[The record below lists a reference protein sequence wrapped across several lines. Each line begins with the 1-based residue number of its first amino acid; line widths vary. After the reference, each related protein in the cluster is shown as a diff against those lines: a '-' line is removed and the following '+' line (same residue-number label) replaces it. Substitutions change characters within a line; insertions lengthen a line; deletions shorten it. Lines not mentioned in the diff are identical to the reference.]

1 MIDDCRLMQRGIRT
15 QPKADSS
22 LRCALLGMTCHP
34 ERSEGSAFLRARRSI
49 RSLVAQRKSRDD
61 PSIGNRQSAIDNVRR
76 FFGVAFDGLHLSALP
91 VVILCLSACHRQAE
105 PPKPYLAFV
114 ANEDSNT
121 VAAVNLADFHVM
133 ASIPVAAKPEQ
144 LAVRPHYY
152 ELWAVSA
159 LGTISVI
166 GFPTLRVVETLR
178 TGTSARDLI
187 FAPNGDHT
195 YVLDRDSGLIVF
207 GDAKPG
213 EVPRESGRVR
223 VGGKLASLVLA
234 PDGKTLVAADADTSR
249 LIFVSVE
256 ARRVLGTVPVGKGPG
271 PIVILPDGS
280 KAFVADTEEEKV
292 SAADTASR
300 QILSHIEISSK
311 PTALLLKPDG
321 GELFV
326 LSAEGGIAT
335 IVDAFHDN
343 VEQTFPTGRGTAAG
357 VIRRDQSVLY
367 LANAGDGSVTCLD
380 VENRVV
386 LNSTHVGTEP
396 RALALTPDERFL
408 VVADRGASS
417 LAVLRADPRAR
428 DSKGQLWMDPKRS
441 LLITTVPV
449 GAGPVD
455 VVVPDWQR

>member
-1 MIDDCRLMQRGIRT
+1 MGKTRSDCRFAIDDCRLT
-15 QPKADSS
+15 QTKSRRDSS
-22 LRCALLGMTCHP
+22 
-34 ERSEGSAFLRARRSI
+34 
-49 RSLVAQRKSRDD
+49 
-61 PSIGNRQSAIDNVRR
+61 IGTRQSAIGNNL
-76 FFGVAFDGLHLSALP
+76 FALSLL
-91 VVILCLSACHRQAE
+91 VLCLNACHRQAE

-114 ANEDSNT
+114 ANEDSNA
-121 VAAVNLADFHVM
+121 VAAVDLADFHVV

-144 LAVRPHYY
+144 LVVRPHHP
-152 ELWAVSA
+152 ELWVVSA
-159 LGTISVI
+159 LGTVSVI
-166 GFPTLRVVETLR
+166 GFPALRVVQSLHI
-178 TGTSARDLI
+178 GNSARDLI

-195 YVLDRDSGLIVF
+195 YVLDGDSGLIVF
-207 GDAKPG
+207 GDGKPG
-213 EVPRESGRVR
+213 EFPRESGRLR
-223 VGGKLASLVLA
+223 LGGKLTSLALT
-234 PDGKTLVAADADTSR
+234 PDGNTLVVADAATSR
-249 LIFVSVE
+249 LVFVSVE
-256 ARRVLGTVPVGKGPG
+256 ARRVLGTVEVGRGPG

-292 SAADTASR
+292 SAADTTSR

-311 PTALLLKPDG
+311 PTGLLLKPDG

-335 IVDAFHDN
+335 IVDTLHDN
-343 VEQTFPTGRGTAAG
+343 VEQTFSTGRGTAAG

-417 LAVLRADPRAR
+417 LAVLRADPLAR
-428 DSKGQLWMDPKRS
+428 DRKGQPWMDPKRS

-455 VVVPDWQR
+455 VVVPEWLR

>member
-1 MIDDCRLMQRGIRT
+1 MRGKWESGEERKPGQVAKQRWVRRAFY
-15 QPKADSS
+15 PF
-22 LRCALLGMTCHP
+22 ALFPFFPALV
-34 ERSEGSAFLRARRSI
+34 A
-49 RSLVAQRKSRDD
+49 SLVCL
-61 PSIGNRQSAIDNVRR
+61 V
-76 FFGVAFDGLHLSALP
+76 GL
-91 VVILCLSACHRQAE
+91 ACHRQAE

-114 ANEDSNT
+114 ANEESNT
-121 VAAVNLADFHVM
+121 VAAVDLADFHVV
-133 ASIPVAAKPEQ
+133 ASIPVAAKPAQ
-144 LAVRPHYY
+144 LVVRPHHR

-159 LGTISVI
+159 LGTMSVI
-166 GFPTLRVVETLR
+166 GFPALRVTQTLRV
-178 TGTSARDLI
+178 GSSARDLV
-187 FAPNGDHT
+187 FAPDGDHT
-195 YVLDRDSGLIVF
+195 YVLDGESGLIVF
-207 GDAKPG
+207 GDGRPG

-223 VGGKLASLVLA
+223 LGGKLASLVLA
-234 PDGKTLVAADADTSR
+234 PDGKTLVVADAATSR
-249 LIFVSVE
+249 LVFVSVV
-256 ARRVLGTVPVGKGPG
+256 ARRVLGSVEVGKGPG
-271 PIVILPDGS
+271 PVVMLPDGS
-280 KAFVADTEEEKV
+280 KVFVADTGEAKV
-292 SAADTASR
+292 SVADTASR
-300 QILSHIEISSK
+300 QILSHIEISSR

-335 IVDAFHDN
+335 IVDALHDN

-380 VENRVV
+380 IEDRVV
-386 LNSTHVGTEP
+386 LNSTHVGSEP

-417 LAVLRADPRAR
+417 LAVLRADPHAR

-455 VVVPDWQR
+455 VVVPDWLR

>member
-1 MIDDCRLMQRGIRT
+1 M
-15 QPKADSS
+15 
-22 LRCALLGMTCHP
+22 ALSML
-34 ERSEGSAFLRARRSI
+34 AFC
-49 RSLVAQRKSRDD
+49 
-61 PSIGNRQSAIDNVRR
+61 
-76 FFGVAFDGLHLSALP
+76 LSA
-91 VVILCLSACHRQAE
+91 CLSACHRQAE

-121 VAAVNLADFHVM
+121 VAAVDLADFHVV
-133 ASIPVAAKPEQ
+133 ASIPVAVKPEQ
-144 LAVRPHYY
+144 VVVRPHHH

-159 LGTISVI
+159 LGTMSVI
-166 GFPTLRVVETLR
+166 SFPALRVIHTLRI
-178 TGTSARDLI
+178 GNSARDLI
-187 FAPNGDHT
+187 FAPDGDHT
-195 YVLDRDSGLIVF
+195 YVLDPDSGLIVF
-207 GDAKPG
+207 DEGKPG
-213 EVPRESGRVR
+213 EFPRESGRLR
-223 VGGKLASLVLA
+223 LGGRLASLVLT
-234 PDGKTLVAADADTSR
+234 PDDKTLVVADAATSR

-256 ARRVLGTVPVGKGPG
+256 GRRVLGAVEVGKAPG

-280 KAFVADTEEEKV
+280 KAFVADTDEEKI
-292 SAADTASR
+292 SAADIVTR
-300 QILSHIEISSK
+300 QILSHIEISSR

-335 IVDAFHDN
+335 IVDTLHNN

-380 VENRVV
+380 VENREV

-408 VVADRGASS
+408 AVADRGASS

-455 VVVPDWQR
+455 VVVPEWLQ

>member
-1 MIDDCRLMQRGIRT
+1 M
-15 QPKADSS
+15 
-22 LRCALLGMTCHP
+22 
-34 ERSEGSAFLRARRSI
+34 LRARLLRHGRSAVHGY
-49 RSLVAQRKSRDD
+49 RLTRRKSQQDA
-61 PSIGNRQSAIDNVRR
+61 SIGPPVAGQCAIDPVNLFLGSTFATVR
-76 FFGVAFDGLHLSALP
+76 FPALS
-91 VVILCLSACHRQAE
+91 ILVFCLSACYPQAE

-121 VAAVNLADFHVM
+121 VAAVNLADFHVV
-133 ASIPVAAKPEQ
+133 ASIPVGAKPEQ
-144 LAVRPHYY
+144 LAVRPHHQ

-166 GFPTLRVVETLR
+166 DFPALRVVQTLR
-178 TGTSARDLI
+178 IGSSASNLI
-187 FAPNGDHT
+187 FAPNGDQT
-195 YVLDRDSGLIVF
+195 YVLDGDSDLIVF
-207 GDAKPG
+207 GDGKPG
-213 EVPRESGRVR
+213 EVLRESGRVR
-223 VGGKLASLVLA
+223 LGGKLASLALA
-234 PDGKTLVAADADTSR
+234 PDGKTLVVADAATGR
-249 LIFVSVE
+249 LVFVSVA
-256 ARRVLGTVPVGKGPG
+256 ARRVLGTVEVGRGPG

-300 QILSHIEISSK
+300 QILSHIEISTK
-311 PTALLLKPDG
+311 PSALLLKPDG

-326 LSAEGGIAT
+326 LSAQGGIAT
-335 IVDAFHDN
+335 IVDALHDN

-386 LNSTHVGTEP
+386 LNSTYVGTEP

-417 LAVLRADPRAR
+417 LAVLRADPRSR
-428 DSKGQLWMDPKRS
+428 DRKGQLWMDPKRS
-441 LLITTVPV
+441 LLLTTVPV

-455 VVVPDWQR
+455 VVVPEWQR

>member
-1 MIDDCRLMQRGIRT
+1 MAKGGNGEKKKPNQVAKERWLRGAFFPFT
-15 QPKADSS
+15 LFPLLPSVLASS
-22 LRCALLGMTCHP
+22 L
-34 ERSEGSAFLRARRSI
+34 
-49 RSLVAQRKSRDD
+49 
-61 PSIGNRQSAIDNVRR
+61 
-76 FFGVAFDGLHLSALP
+76 
-91 VVILCLSACHRQAE
+91 LCLVTPACHRQAE

-121 VAAVNLADFHVM
+121 VAAVDLADFRVV

-144 LAVRPHYY
+144 LAVRPRHR
-152 ELWAVSA
+152 ELWAVSP
-159 LGTISVI
+159 LGTISI
-166 GFPTLRVVETLR
+166 IDFPALRVVQTLR
-178 TGTSARDLI
+178 IGNSARDLI
-187 FAPNGDHT
+187 FAANGDHT
-195 YVLDRDSGLIVF
+195 YVLDGDSGLIVI
-207 GDAKPG
+207 GDGKPG

-223 VGGKLASLVLA
+223 LGGKLTSLALA
-234 PDGKTLVAADADTSR
+234 PDGKTLVVADAATRR
-249 LIFVSVE
+249 LVFVSVE
-256 ARRVLGTVPVGKGPG
+256 ARRVLGSVSVGKGPG
-271 PIVILPDGS
+271 PIVMLPDGS

-326 LSAEGGIAT
+326 LSAEGSTAT

-417 LAVLRADPRAR
+417 LAVLRADPSASDR
-428 DSKGQLWMDPKRS
+428 KGQPWMDPKRS

-455 VVVPDWQR
+455 VVVPEWQR

>member
-1 MIDDCRLMQRGIRT
+1 LAIEDCRLT
-15 QPKADSS
+15 
-22 LRCALLGMTCHP
+22 H
-34 ERSEGSAFLRARRSI
+34 
-49 RSLVAQRKSRDD
+49 RKSRRIC
-61 PSIGNRQSAIDNVRR
+61 SIGNRQSAIDNASR
-76 FFGVAFDGLHLSALP
+76 FFGFTFDALHLTALSM
-91 VVILCLSACHRQAE
+91 LAFCLSACHRQVE

-121 VAAVNLADFHVM
+121 VAAVDLADFHVV

-144 LAVRPHYY
+144 LVVRPHHH
-152 ELWAVSA
+152 ELWAVSD
-159 LGTISVI
+159 LGTMSVI
-166 GFPTLRVVETLR
+166 GFPALRVIHTVR
-178 TGTSARDLI
+178 IGNSARDLI
-187 FAPNGDHT
+187 FAPDGDHT
-195 YVLDRDSGLIVF
+195 YVLDPDSGLIVF
-207 GDAKPG
+207 GEGKPG
-213 EVPRESGRVR
+213 EFPRESGRLR
-223 VGGKLASLVLA
+223 LGGRLASLVLA
-234 PDGKTLVAADADTSR
+234 PDGKTLVVDDAATSR

-256 ARRVLGTVPVGKGPG
+256 VRKVLGAVEVGKGTG

-280 KAFVADTEEEKV
+280 KAFVADTEEKKV

-300 QILSHIEISSK
+300 QILSHIEISSR

-326 LSAEGGIAT
+326 LSAVGGIAT
-335 IVDAFHDN
+335 IVDTLHNN
-343 VEQTFPTGRGTAAG
+343 VEQTFPTGRGTVAG

-380 VENRVV
+380 VENREV

-408 VVADRGASS
+408 AVADRGASS
-417 LAVLRADPRAR
+417 LAVLRADPRSR
-428 DSKGQLWMDPKRS
+428 DRKGQLWMDPKRS

>member
-1 MIDDCRLMQRGIRT
+1 MQ
-15 QPKADSS
+15 
-22 LRCALLGMTCHP
+22 
-34 ERSEGSAFLRARRSI
+34 RSI
-49 RSLVAQRKSRDD
+49 RLSLTALPFLVA
-61 PSIGNRQSAIDNVRR
+61 G
-76 FFGVAFDGLHLSALP
+76 
-91 VVILCLSACHRQAE
+91 LSACHRQVE

-121 VAAVNLADFHVM
+121 VAAVNLADFHVV

-144 LAVRPHYY
+144 LAIRPHRQ

-159 LGTISVI
+159 LGTISII
-166 GFPTLRVVETLR
+166 GFPSLRVVQTLHI
-178 TGTSARDLI
+178 GNSARHLI

-195 YVLDRDSGLIVF
+195 YMLDRDSGFIVF
-207 GDAKPG
+207 GDGKPG

-223 VGGKLASLVLA
+223 LGGKLASLALA
-234 PDGKTLVAADADTSR
+234 PDGKTLVVADAATNG
-249 LIFVSVE
+249 LIFVNVETRMVLGSVE
-256 ARRVLGTVPVGKGPG
+256 VGKGPG
-271 PIVILPDGS
+271 PIVLLPDGS
-280 KAFVADTEEEKV
+280 KALVADTEEDKV
-292 SAADTASR
+292 SAVDTASR
-300 QILSHIEISSK
+300 QILSHIEISSR

-335 IVDAFHDN
+335 IVDTLHDN
-343 VEQTFPTGRGTAAG
+343 VEQTFPTGRGTTAG
-357 VIRRDQSVLY
+357 VIRRDQSMLY

-408 VVADRGASS
+408 VVADRAASS
-417 LAVLRADPRAR
+417 LAVLRADPSAR

-455 VVVPDWQR
+455 VVVPEWLQ

>member
-1 MIDDCRLMQRGIRT
+1 LWIEAEEVVTR
-15 QPKADSS
+15 
-22 LRCALLGMTCHP
+22 
-34 ERSEGSAFLRARRSI
+34 FF
-49 RSLVAQRKSRDD
+49 
-61 PSIGNRQSAIDNVRR
+61 NRQLAIHNRQCEPVPLPICDGVTFAMLR
-76 FFGVAFDGLHLSALP
+76 FTALSVL
-91 VVILCLSACHRQAE
+91 VLCSSACHRQAE

-114 ANEDSNT
+114 ANEESNT
-121 VAAVNLADFHVM
+121 VAAVDLADFHVV

-144 LAVRPHYY
+144 LAVRPHHR
-152 ELWAVSA
+152 ELWAVSG

-166 GFPTLRVVETLR
+166 EFPALRVVQTLR
-178 TGTSARDLI
+178 IGNSARDLI
-187 FAPNGDHT
+187 FAANGDHT
-195 YVLDRDSGLIVF
+195 YVLDGDSGLIVF
-207 GDAKPG
+207 GDGRPG

-223 VGGKLASLVLA
+223 LGGKLASLALA
-234 PDGKTLVAADADTSR
+234 PDGKTLVVADAATSR
-249 LIFVSVE
+249 LVFVSVE
-256 ARRVLGTVPVGKGPG
+256 ARRVLGSVEVGKGPG
-271 PIVILPDGS
+271 PIVILPDGT

-292 SAADTASR
+292 SAADITSR

-311 PTALLLKPDG
+311 PTALKLKPDG

-335 IVDAFHDN
+335 IVDTFHDN
-343 VEQTFPTGRGTAAG
+343 VEQTFPTGRGTTAG
-357 VIRRDQSVLY
+357 VIRRDQSMLY
-367 LANAGDGSVTCLD
+367 LTNAGDGSVTCLD

-417 LAVLRADPRAR
+417 LAVLRADPSAR

-455 VVVPDWQR
+455 VVVPEWLR

>member
-1 MIDDCRLMQRGIRT
+1 MGKRGKGEVGNRGNRIE
-15 QPKADSS
+15 S
-22 LRCALLGMTCHP
+22 LRSVWLRETFCPFALFPALPSLLAC
-34 ERSEGSAFLRARRSI
+34 SLLAC
-49 RSLVAQRKSRDD
+49 LVA
-61 PSIGNRQSAIDNVRR
+61 P
-76 FFGVAFDGLHLSALP
+76 
-91 VVILCLSACHRQAE
+91 ACHQQEE

-114 ANEDSNT
+114 ANQDSNT
-121 VAAVNLADFHVM
+121 VAAVNLADFHVL

-144 LAVRPHYY
+144 LALRPHHQ

-159 LGTISVI
+159 LGTTSVI
-166 GFPTLRVVETLR
+166 GFPALRVVETLR
-178 TGTSARDLI
+178 MGNRAHDLI
-187 FAPNGDHT
+187 FAPDGDHM
-195 YVLDRDSGLIVF
+195 YLLDGDSGSVVF
-207 GDAKPG
+207 GEGKPG

-223 VGGKLASLVLA
+223 LGGKLASVALA
-234 PDGKTLVAADADTSR
+234 PDGKTLVVADSATGR

-256 ARRVLGTVPVGKGPG
+256 ARRVLGSVKVGKGPG
-271 PIVILPDGS
+271 PIVMLPDGS

-300 QILSHIEISSK
+300 QILSHIEISSR
-311 PTALLLKPDG
+311 PTGLLLKPDG

-335 IVDAFHDN
+335 IVDTFHDN
-343 VEQTFPTGRGTAAG
+343 VEQTFPTGRGTAAA
-357 VIRRDQSVLY
+357 VIRRDQSMLY

-386 LNSTHVGTEP
+386 LNSTQVGTEP

-417 LAVLRADPRAR
+417 LAVMRADPRAR
-428 DSKGQLWMDPKRS
+428 DREGQPWMDPKRS
-441 LLITTVPV
+441 LLVTTVPV

-455 VVVPDWQR
+455 VAIPDWQW